1 MSYYLFLDDERLPQS
16 VTWVDLPA
24 PPEWVIARTYTQFVA
39 IIQKQGMPAFVTFD
53 HDLDSESG
61 VVDAHKTGMDCAR
74 WLVEHCMDTGEVLP
88 AYQVHS
94 YNSVGKQNILG
105 LLDGY
110 ARFCRQQGLEDG
122 AASASETV
130 SKPRF

>member
-1 MSYYLFLDDERLPQS
+1 MSYHLFLDDERLPQS

-24 PPEWVIARTYTQFVA
+24 PVEWVIARTYTQFVQT
-39 IIQKQGMPAFVTFD
+39 IETQGMPSFVTFD
-53 HDLDSESG
+53 HDLDLESG
-61 VVDAHKTGMDCAR
+61 EVDAHKTGMDCAR
-74 WLVEHCMDTGEVLP
+74 WLVELCMDTGQPLP

-110 ARFCRQQGLEDG
+110 ERFCRQQRLQDCLPAVPEAGKL
-122 AASASETV
+122 
-130 SKPRF
+130 RF